1 LGDVEGPAVK
11 RALAL
16 AMLAAAMSAPLA
28 ATEATEPAKKFVE
41 AQYGVKKMTP
51 ILEQKIEAAGAK
63 PVDVDRVLKIVR
75 SQMPEFYIATASA
88 VAPLMAPG
96 QMSQVAEF
104 AASQTGKRLALA
116 DLNWAEEVRDQAEVC
131 LDDGAARLRAV
142 AKDRAR
148 AIGMAAK
155 LVLGDCTVMREAKKE
170 LRGAIKQEQLDR
182 ARIYVDAGGVGVET
196 IQGLA
201 APAANAAAKALI
213 AAKVAPASEQRALAT
228 AVLKAVAA
236 ESAYWKDA
244 AALHYA
250 AAFRQDDLKKLAMF
264 VASDAG
270 AEYLTAKPKIDAAVA
285 ASADAWFSESIQEAL
300 GGGASAAA
308 GAAVSAGMPAIGL
321 APAPKIAV
329 ERRSQPALALK
340 PAN

>member
-1 LGDVEGPAVK
+1 VP
-11 RALAL
+11 RAFTVSLCLSVASAAL
-16 AMLAAAMSAPLA
+16 AMAS
-28 ATEATEPAKKFVE
+28 TVEPAKKFVE

-51 ILEQKIEAAGAK
+51 ILEQKVEAAVRK
-63 PVDVDRVLKIVR
+63 PEDVDRIVKLVR
-75 SQMPEFYIATASA
+75 AQMPEFYAATASA
-88 VAPLMAPG
+88 VAPLIAPD
-96 QMSQVAEF
+96 QLASVADF

-131 LDDGAARLRAV
+131 LDDGAERLRSVAADKPRAV
-142 AKDRAR
+142 ALAAR
-148 AIGMAAK
+148 

-170 LRGAIKQEQLDR
+170 LRATIKDEQLAR
-182 ARIYVDAGGVGVET
+182 ARVYVDAGGVRPET

-213 AAKVAPASEQRALAT
+213 AAKVGKAGDNRALAA

-236 ESAYWKDA
+236 ESTHWKDA

-250 AAFRQDDLKKLAMF
+250 AAFRQDDLKRLATF

-270 AEYLTAKPKIDAAVA
+270 AEFLRAKPKIDAAVTA
-285 ASADAWFSESIQEAL
+285 TADAWFSESIQAAL
-300 GGGASAAA
+300 NGNATLAA
-308 GAAVSAGMPAIGL
+308 GAAASAAMPAIGSL
-321 APAPKIAV
+321 PTPKVTID
-329 ERRSQPALALK
+329 RRNQPNLVMK

>member
-1 LGDVEGPAVK
+1 MATPS
-11 RALAL
+11 
-16 AMLAAAMSAPLA
+16 AMAAGGV
-28 ATEATEPAKKFVE
+28 EPAKKFVE

-51 ILEQKIEAAGAK
+51 ILEQKVEAAVRK
-63 PVDVDRVLKIVR
+63 PQDVDRVLRAVR
-75 SQMPEFYIATASA
+75 AQMPEFYLATASA
-88 VAPLMAPG
+88 VAPLIAPAS
-96 QMSQVAEF
+96 MDAVAEF

-131 LDDGAARLRAV
+131 LEDGAARLRSV
-142 AKDRAR
+142 AADRAR
-148 AIGMAAK
+148 AVGMAAR

-170 LRGAIKQEQLDR
+170 LRANIKKEQLDR
-182 ARIYVDAGGVGVET
+182 ARVYVDAGGVRAET

-201 APAANAAAKALI
+201 APAANAAAKALV
-213 AAKVAPASEQRALAT
+213 AAKVAPASEARALSA

-250 AAFRQDDLKKLAMF
+250 AAFREDDLKRLATF

-270 AEYLTAKPKIDAAVA
+270 AEFLNAKPKIDAAVTA
-285 ASADAWFSESIQEAL
+285 TAEAWFSDSIQAAL
-300 GGGASAAA
+300 GGGAAAAA
-308 GAAVSAGMPAIGL
+308 GAAVSAGMPVIG
-321 APAPKIAV
+321 APPAPKVAV
-329 ERRSQPALALK
+329 DQMKQPTIVLK